1 MTPYIHFQRQDGSV
15 FHKLASI
22 PTKQIKGYLAKGCVP
37 IDASGAPIKKA
48 ALPKASGKPRKKVGS
63 RN

>member
-1 MTPYIHFQRQDGSV
+1 MTAYIHFQRPDGSV

-48 ALPKASGKPRKKVGS
+48 ALPKAAGNPRKTAGS
-63 RN
+63 ND